1 MRHLLVRG
9 DFRRLLLTRLTGQFG
24 DGVFQAA
31 LAGTVLFNPQQAAD
45 PVGVAAGFAVLLLPY
60 SLVGPFAG
68 VWLDRWSRRQVLLV
82 ANVLRAALVVVVAAL
97 VLAGVQ
103 GTAFYV
109 AGLAVFSVTR
119 FVLSALSAGLPHT
132 TDEPSLVSANALS
145 TTAGAVSAVLGG
157 GVAIGVTGL
166 TGSATGGYA
175 ALALGSALPYLASAA
190 LVAGFA
196 RPYLGPDHLT
206 LAATV
211 SARDVL
217 HGMLAGARHMVQHP
231 PATAV
236 LTVMA
241 AHRLFYGV
249 LTLMTLLLYRNTFTD
264 ETGLFRGGLAGLG
277 EVLAAGAAGTLLAAA
292 VTPAAVRR
300 WGRARWV
307 TGLLVLAGV
316 GQLVLGGLFEPPAVV
331 GAVLTLGFVAQGIKI
346 CVDTTLQESVDDDF
360 RGRVFSVYD
369 TLFNVTF
376 VASLLAGAVLLPES
390 GVSLPLLLVIGA
402 GYLLTAVA
410 FSRWSRR
417 PGHALASPRAAEP
430 APQVRERHQ
439 VSSSASASSGSSG
452 PRSSRRSLRNRQ
464 A

>member
-1 MRHLLVRG
+1 VRHLLVRG
-9 DFRRLLLTRLTGQFG
+9 DFRRLLLTRLASQFG

-45 PVGVAAGFAVLLLPY
+45 PLDVAVGFAVLLLPY

-82 ANVLRAALVVVVAAL
+82 ANVLRALLVTGVAAL
-97 VLAGVQ
+97 VLGGVS
-103 GTAFYV
+103 GPALYV
-109 AGLAVFSVTR
+109 AGLMVFSVNR

-145 TTAGAVSAVLGG
+145 TTSGAVAAVLGG
-157 GVAIGVTGL
+157 GVAIGATGL
-166 TGSATGGYA
+166 FGSGNGGYA
-175 ALALGSALPYLASAA
+175 ALALASAVPYLTASAI
-190 LVAGFA
+190 VAGFP
-196 RPYLGPDHLT
+196 RPHLGPDHLT
-206 LAATV
+206 VAASV

-217 HGMLAGARHMVQHP
+217 HGMLAGARHMLQHP

-236 LTVMA
+236 LSVMA
-241 AHRLFYGV
+241 VHRFLYGL

-264 ETGLFRGGLAGLG
+264 TTGLFRGGLAGLG
-277 EVLAAGAAGTLLAAA
+277 EVLAAGAVGTLLAAS

-300 WGRARWV
+300 WGKAAWV
-307 TGLLVLAGV
+307 TALLVLGGV
-316 GQLVLGGLFEPPAVV
+316 GQLVLGGVFEPPAIVA
-331 GAVLTLGFVAQGIKI
+331 AVFTLGFVAQGVKI

-376 VASLLAGAVLLPES
+376 VVALLVGALVLPGS
-390 GVSLPLLLVIGA
+390 GVSWALLLVIGA
-402 GYLLTAVA
+402 GYLLTAA
-410 FSRWSRR
+410 TFWRWSR
-417 PGHALASPRAAEP
+417 GGSMESHGAGS
-430 APQVRERHQ
+430 APLPLHQ
-439 VSSSASASSGSSG
+439 SRSAT
-452 PRSSRRSLRNRQ
+452 RSSRPQ